1 MMDIFYDTQYYIPSC
16 QYPLSPESLL
26 EDVKACLM
34 ANNTPTDIIKGGSPV
49 AVKYTVAITV
59 IRMLAQT
66 FR

>member
-1 MMDIFYDTQYYIPSC
+1 MDIFYEELFYIPSC

-26 EDVKACLM
+26 EDAKACLM
-34 ANNTPTDIIKGGSPV
+34 ANNTPTDITKGGSPV

-59 IRMLAQT
+59 IRILAQT